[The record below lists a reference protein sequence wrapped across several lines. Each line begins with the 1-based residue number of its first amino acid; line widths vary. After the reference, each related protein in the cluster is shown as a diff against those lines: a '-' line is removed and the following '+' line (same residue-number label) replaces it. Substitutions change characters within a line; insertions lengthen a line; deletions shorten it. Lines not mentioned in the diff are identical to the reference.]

1 MAKQAGTPTATRIY
15 RITTASKVYLVE
27 AITQSRAISHVA
39 KKTMAIDVPSAKEVG
54 ALVKSGTDMEVAGAA
69 AEEQEELPLV

>member
-15 RITTASKVYLVE
+15 RVTTASKVYLVE

-39 KKTMAIDVPSAKEVG
+39 KKTMGIDVPLAKEVG
-54 ALVKSGTDMEVAGAA
+54 RLVKDGIDIEVAGAVV
-69 AEEQEELPLV
+69 EEQDDLRF